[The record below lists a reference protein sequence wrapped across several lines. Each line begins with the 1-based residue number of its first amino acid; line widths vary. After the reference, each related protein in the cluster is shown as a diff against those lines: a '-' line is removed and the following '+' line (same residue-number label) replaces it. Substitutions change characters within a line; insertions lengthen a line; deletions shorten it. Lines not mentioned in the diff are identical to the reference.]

1 MITVIKNVD
10 VYSPKHLGIK
20 DVVMVGDKIEGVYD
34 SITIPTDFVNIA
46 VIDGNGKVLVPGF
59 MDCHVHI
66 MGGGG
71 EGGFKTRTP
80 ELPFSEIVKAG
91 ITTLVGCVGTD
102 DVCRN
107 MVSLLAK
114 AHALEEE
121 GITTYCYTG
130 SYQIPV
136 KTVTQNIKGDLMLL
150 DKVIGVGEV
159 AISDHR
165 SSQPTYDQFANVVA
179 EARVGGLL
187 SGKAGVVNIHLGDGT
202 RKLDYLFKLIE
213 QTEIHPHQLLPT
225 HVNRNGELFKDGIRY
240 VQKGGFI
247 DLTTSFD
254 PKNMAAGEVSPS
266 KGLKIALDQ
275 GVPDDHITFSSDGN
289 GSLPLFNDETRT
301 TEVGMCL
308 VSSLYNEV
316 RNAVIEEKVPMERA
330 IKVITS
336 NVADILKLPYKGRVE
351 AGKDADLVLLDRD
364 KLEVDTV
371 IAKGKVLMQDKN
383 ILVKGT
389 FEK

>member
-10 VYSPKHLGIK
+10 VYSPAPLGIK
-20 DVVMVGDKIEGVYD
+20 DVVITGGVIEGVYENVD
-34 SITIPTDFVNIA
+34 IPNNFVDIF
-46 VIDGNGKVLVPGF
+46 VIDGSNKVLVPGF

-80 ELPFSEIVKAG
+80 ELPFSEIVRAG

-114 AHALEEE
+114 AHALDEE

-165 SSQPTYDQFANVVA
+165 SSQPTYDQFVNVVA
-179 EARVGGLL
+179 ESRVGGLL
-187 SGKAGVVNIHLGDGT
+187 SGKAGIVNIHLGDGT
-202 RKLDYLFKLIE
+202 RKLDYLFRLIE

-225 HVNRNGELFKDGIRY
+225 HINRNGELFKDGIRY
-240 VQKGGFI
+240 VQKGGYI

-254 PKNMAAGEVSPS
+254 ANNMAKGELTPS

-275 GVPDDHITFSSDGN
+275 GLPDDHITFSSDGN
-289 GSLPLFNDETRT
+289 GSLPLFDEETGT
-301 TEVGMCL
+301 TEVGMCS
-308 VSSLYNEV
+308 VSSLYSEV
-316 RNAVIEEKVPMERA
+316 RNAILQEKIPFERA

-336 NVADILKLPYKGRVE
+336 NVADILKLPTKGRVE
-351 AGKDADLVLLDRD
+351 AGKDADLVLLDREGLD
-364 KLEVDTV
+364 IDTV
-371 IAKGKVLMQDKN
+371 IAKGKVLMDKKN
-383 ILVKGT
+383 IIVKGT